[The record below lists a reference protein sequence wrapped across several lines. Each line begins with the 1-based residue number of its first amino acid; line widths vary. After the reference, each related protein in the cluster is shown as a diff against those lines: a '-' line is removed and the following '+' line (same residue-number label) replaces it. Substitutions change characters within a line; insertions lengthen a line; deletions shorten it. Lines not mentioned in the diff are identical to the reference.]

1 MFYFLSVLILLASI
15 GLVLLV
21 IVQKSKGGGLAS
33 PFASTNN
40 IMGVRKT
47 TDVLEKATW
56 WLFGTV
62 AVLCIVSTRFTSTGT
77 NASSRTQEVLEQNAA
92 KGSAPVAL
100 PNFGGEA
107 PTGNSNTPA
116 GAPSAPAT
124 SPNTPAE
131 SPSTPAAPAPA
142 AQ

>member
-1 MFYFLSVLILLASI
+1 MFYFLSVLILLASL

-56 WLFGTV
+56 WLFGIV
-62 AVLCIVSTRFTSTGT
+62 AVPLYRLDTLCRHRYELCLSHPRDTRAECCQGLCPSC
-77 NASSRTQEVLEQNAA
+77 
-92 KGSAPVAL
+92 SA
-100 PNFGGEA
+100 
-107 PTGNSNTPA
+107 
-116 GAPSAPAT
+116 
-124 SPNTPAE
+124 
-131 SPSTPAAPAPA
+131 
-142 AQ
+142 

>member
-1 MFYFLSVLILLASI
+1 MFYLLTVLILLASI

-56 WLFGTV
+56 WLFGVV
-62 AVLCIVSTRFTSTGT
+62 AVLCIVSTHFLGTGAGAGDKT
-77 NASSRTQEVLEQNAA
+77 DAAIEKNAA
-92 KGSAPVAL
+92 KAPTPTTL
-100 PNFGGEA
+100 PNLGGGAATPSATPGTAA
-107 PTGNSNTPA
+107 PTTP
-116 GAPSAPAT
+116 
-124 SPNTPAE
+124 
-131 SPSTPAAPAPA
+131 APAPA
-142 AQ
+142 PAK